1 MACEAAGCGFVQWGN
16 PVPVVAALV
25 EYQGKILLARN
36 VAWPPQFYALITGFL
51 EKNETPLEGAIRELK
66 EETNLDAVQ
75 SSLIG
80 VYPFARKNEVIMAY
94 HIQAEGEVTLS
105 EELVDYKLVEPARL
119 RPWRMGTGLAM
130 ADWMQARGL
139 PFEWLEF

>member
-1 MACEAAGCGFVQWGN
+1 MACEVAGCGFVQWGN

-75 SSLIG
+75 CSLIG